1 MSADL
6 IGGNRPRLAW
16 RGLPPF
22 LQRAVPERAGHM
34 PACGLRYAGPV
45 GVAAQHHRRIHRIRD
60 RVLAEQPRSAAAETP
75 PAVVPDLVDALDVR
89 LERRQERGA
98 AVARPGGHPPERAQG
113 GGTPGPLPR
122 HPARPSTPP
131 RRARPTPARE
141 PPRLLPNR
149 PPGPPR

>member
-22 LQRAVPERAGHM
+22 LQRAVLEHARHI

-45 GVAAQHHRRIHRIRD
+45 GVEAQHHRRIHRIRD

-98 AVARPGGHPPERAQG
+98 AVARPGGPRPERAPVWEA
-113 GGTPGPLPR
+113 PGHLR
-122 HPARPSTPP
+122 AHPARPGTPL
-131 RRARPTPARE
+131 PAA
-141 PPRLLPNR
+141 P
-149 PPGPPR
+149 